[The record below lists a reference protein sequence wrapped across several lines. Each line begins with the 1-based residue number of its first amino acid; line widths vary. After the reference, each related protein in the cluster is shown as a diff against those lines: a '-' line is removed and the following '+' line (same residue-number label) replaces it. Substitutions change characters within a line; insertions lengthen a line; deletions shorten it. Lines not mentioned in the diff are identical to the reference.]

1 MSLLLQSALIWHILL
16 GLIGICFFV
25 AVLVG
30 LTRVN
35 KNQKFLKISSLFG
48 LLSFFGSWIMGGY
61 YYVVHYG
68 GVVKPIIKAGAYPWA
83 HNILMES
90 KEHIFLFIPFLGAI
104 VFLAIWL
111 GEGRFN
117 KPVGILSLLIV
128 IFGIAITL
136 MGMAVSGAVR

>member
-1 MSLLLQSALIWHILL
+1 MSLLLQNALFWHILL
-16 GLIGICFFV
+16 GLGGICFFV

-30 LTRVN
+30 LTRTN
-35 KNQKFLKISSLFG
+35 KNQKFLKISSLLG
-48 LLSFFGSWIMGGY
+48 LLSFVGSWIIGGY
-61 YYVVHYG
+61 YYVVYYG
-68 GVVKPIIKAGAYPWA
+68 SVVKPIIKGGAYPWA

-90 KEHIFLFIPFLGAI
+90 KEHIFLFLPFLGAI

-117 KPVGILSLLIV
+117 KPVGALSLLIV
-128 IFGIAITL
+128 IFGIAITF

>member
-1 MSLLLQSALIWHILL
+1 MSSLLQNALIWHILL
-16 GLIGICFFV
+16 GLFGICFFV

-30 LTRVN
+30 LTRAN
-35 KNQKFLKISSLFG
+35 KSQKFLKISSLFG
-48 LLSFFGSWIMGGY
+48 LLSFIGSWITGGY

-68 GVVKPIIKAGAYPWA
+68 NVVKPIIKEGAYPWA

-90 KEHIFLFIPFLGAI
+90 KEHIFLFIPFLSAI

-111 GEGRFN
+111 GKGRFN
-117 KPVGILSLLIV
+117 KPVGALSLLIV
-128 IFGIAITL
+128 IFGIAIAL